1 MLLANIIPNYR
12 QFQDLMLQYIVK
24 RFLLGLFT
32 VWVITVIAWVIIE
45 LPPGDF
51 VTYYVDV
58 LLRENADSPLGRQM
72 AETLREQLGY
82 NLPTY
87 VRYGKWMWNM
97 LQGDLGKSLVYE
109 PLPVTEVIGERLLL
123 TVILAVTTA
132 LLAWGLA
139 IPIGIY
145 SAVRQHSPEDYVFT
159 FVGFLGLA
167 VPDFLLALW
176 LLWISF
182 SYFGQNV
189 GGLFSLEYLNA
200 PWSLGRLLDLLS
212 HLWIACLVVGT
223 AGTASLIRVMR
234 ANLLDELQKPY
245 VITARA
251 KGMREWKVVL
261 KYPVR
266 VAINPLI
273 STLGY
278 LLPYLISGSI
288 IVSVVLNLPTEGPL
302 LLKALFN
309 EDLFV
314 SAAIVLIL
322 GTMTVIGTFI
332 SDILL
337 AVVDPRIR
345 LTR

>member
-1 MLLANIIPNYR
+1 MA
-12 QFQDLMLQYIVK
+12 QYIFK
-24 RFLLGLFT
+24 RLLLGLLT
-32 VWVITVIAWVIIE
+32 IWVITIIAWVIIE

-72 AETLREQLGY
+72 AETLREQLGWDKPSY
-82 NLPTY
+82 Y
-87 VRYGKWMWNM
+87 RYGKWMWNM
-97 LQGDLGKSLVYE
+97 MQGDLGKSRVYE
-109 PLPVTEVIGERLLL
+109 PLPVTAVIGERLLM

-132 LLAWGLA
+132 ILAWGLA

-145 SAVRQHSPEDYVFT
+145 SAVRQRSPEDYLFT

-182 SYFGQNV
+182 AVFNQSV
-189 GGLFSLEYLNA
+189 GGLFSPDYLNA
-200 PWSLGRLLDLLS
+200 PWSFGRFIELLS

-234 ANLLDELQKPY
+234 ANLLDELNKPY
-245 VITARA
+245 VTTAIA
-251 KGMREWKVVL
+251 KGLHEWKVII

-266 VAINPLI
+266 LAINPLI

-322 GTMTVIGTFI
+322 GTMTVIGTFL

>member
-1 MLLANIIPNYR
+1 MA
-12 QFQDLMLQYIVK
+12 QYIFK
-24 RFLLGLFT
+24 RLLLGLLT
-32 VWVITVIAWVIIE
+32 IWVITIIAWVIIE
-45 LPPGDF
+45 LPPGVF

-72 AETLREQLGY
+72 AETLREQLGWDKPSY
-82 NLPTY
+82 Y
-87 VRYGKWMWNM
+87 RYGKWMWNM
-97 LQGDLGKSLVYE
+97 MQGDLGKSLVYE
-109 PLPVTEVIGERLLL
+109 PLPVTAVIGERLLM

-132 LLAWGLA
+132 ILAWGLA

-145 SAVRQHSPEDYVFT
+145 SAVRQRSPEDYLFT

-182 SYFGQNV
+182 AVFNQSV
-189 GGLFSLEYLNA
+189 GGLFSPDYLNA
-200 PWSLGRLLDLLS
+200 PWSFGRFIDLLS

-234 ANLLDELQKPY
+234 ANLLDELNKPY
-245 VITARA
+245 VTTAIA
-251 KGMREWKVVL
+251 KGLHEWKVII

-266 VAINPLI
+266 LAINPLI

-322 GTMTVIGTFI
+322 GTMTVIGTFL

>member
-1 MLLANIIPNYR
+1 MA
-12 QFQDLMLQYIVK
+12 QYIFK
-24 RFLLGLFT
+24 RLLLGLLT
-32 VWVITVIAWVIIE
+32 IWVITIIAWVIIE

-72 AETLREQLGY
+72 AETLREQLGWDKPSY
-82 NLPTY
+82 Y
-87 VRYGKWMWNM
+87 RYGKWMWNM
-97 LQGDLGKSLVYE
+97 MQGDLGKSLVYE
-109 PLPVTEVIGERLLL
+109 PLPVTAVIGERLLM

-132 LLAWGLA
+132 ILAWGLA

-145 SAVRQHSPEDYVFT
+145 SAVRQRSPEDYLFT

-182 SYFGQNV
+182 AVFNQSV
-189 GGLFSLEYLNA
+189 GGLFSPDYLNA
-200 PWSLGRLLDLLS
+200 PWSFGRFIDLLS

-234 ANLLDELQKPY
+234 ANLLDELNKPY
-245 VITARA
+245 VTTAIA
-251 KGMREWKVVL
+251 KGLHEWKVII

-266 VAINPLI
+266 LAINPLI

-322 GTMTVIGTFI
+322 GTMTVIGTFL

>member
-1 MLLANIIPNYR
+1 MA
-12 QFQDLMLQYIVK
+12 QYIFK
-24 RFLLGLFT
+24 RLLLGLLT
-32 VWVITVIAWVIIE
+32 IWVITIIAWVIIE

-58 LLRENADSPLGRQM
+58 LLREKADSPLGRQM
-72 AETLREQLGY
+72 AETLREQLGWDKPSY
-82 NLPTY
+82 Y
-87 VRYGKWMWNM
+87 RYGKWMWNM
-97 LQGDLGKSLVYE
+97 MQGDLGKSLVYE
-109 PLPVTEVIGERLLL
+109 PLPVTAVIGERLLM

-132 LLAWGLA
+132 ILAWGLA

-145 SAVRQHSPEDYVFT
+145 SAVRQRSPEDYLFT

-182 SYFGQNV
+182 AVFNQSV
-189 GGLFSLEYLNA
+189 GGLFSPDYLNA
-200 PWSLGRLLDLLS
+200 PWSFGRFIDLLS

-234 ANLLDELQKPY
+234 ANLLDELNKPY
-245 VITARA
+245 VTTAIA
-251 KGMREWKVVL
+251 KGLHEWKVII

-266 VAINPLI
+266 LAINPLI

-322 GTMTVIGTFI
+322 GTMTVIGTFL